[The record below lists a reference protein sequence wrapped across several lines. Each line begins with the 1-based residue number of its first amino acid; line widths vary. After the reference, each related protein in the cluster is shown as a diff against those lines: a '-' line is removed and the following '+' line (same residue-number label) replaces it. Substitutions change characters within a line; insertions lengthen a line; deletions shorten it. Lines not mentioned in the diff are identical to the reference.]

1 MALRSNIPKISEYT
15 FRYIDPTFTKRALDR
30 KGGFVVGGEN
40 YGQGSSREHAALV
53 PRYLGVK
60 AVIAKFFA
68 RIHLANLVNFGI
80 LPLVFVK
87 KQGYTDIVQG
97 DLLRLDLEGLKNKLF
112 IKNATQ
118 DLEIQVEICLSA
130 PEKEIVKAGG
140 KLAVIKAKHAKVEM
154 H

>member
-1 MALRSNIPKISEYT
+1 
-15 FRYIDPTFTKRALDR
+15 
-30 KGGFVVGGEN
+30 
-40 YGQGSSREHAALV
+40 
-53 PRYLGVK
+53 
-60 AVIAKFFA
+60 VIAKSFA

-87 KQGYTDIVQG
+87 KQGYTNIVQG
-97 DLLRLDLEGLKNKLF
+97 DLLKLDLEELKNKLF

-130 PEKEIVKAGG
+130 PEKEIVRAGG
-140 KLAVIKAKHAKVEM
+140 KLAAIRAKHAKVER